1 MEHNVAESG
10 KRSGVPYLSTRASMG
25 VHMSKLTWDERDEA
39 NSRDEPSSRTM
50 GTENSLLSVQLT
62 TIRIDNRTLST
73 GLLKVMILDT
83 I

>member
-10 KRSGVPYLSTRASMG
+10 KGSGVPYLSTRASMG

-39 NSRDEPSSRTM
+39 NSRDEPSRTM